1 MDLEAYRYQWR
12 KPKESEVED
21 SQLVPPRMNTTPLA
35 FDQRG
40 VDSVSGAK
48 GNDSVNGDDSVSGVN
63 GGSVGETKEG
73 SVSETKEGSVSEMK
87 TIPTNPT
94 SMHVLE
100 EEQSTN
106 KQIDASEKTNHCIP
120 KEMATEVVYTS
131 FSEVLS
137 TEKDRSKKASPS
149 ERDRMIAATSL
160 EREKRLLEVSQE
172 VLSPVTARPPAA
184 LATSRVGGLTKSIVS
199 WGTGLRSGRRIEK
212 IDLTG
217 EEKGSTRVSLTELD
231 SDEGDQ

>member
-1 MDLEAYRYQWR
+1 M
-12 KPKESEVED
+12 ED
-21 SQLVPPRMNTTPLA
+21 SQLVAPRVDTTPLA

-40 VDSVSGAK
+40 GDSVSEVK
-48 GNDSVNGDDSVSGVN
+48 
-63 GGSVGETKEG
+63 GGSMDEVKGG
-73 SVSETKEGSVSEMK
+73 SMNKAKSGSMNEAKSGSMSEMK
-87 TIPTNPT
+87 SGPVSSVKEAPASKPSLN
-94 SMHVLE
+94 VLE

-106 KQIDASEKTNHCIP
+106 TLKTNNAIP

-131 FSEVLS
+131 FSEVLNA
-137 TEKDRSKKASPS
+137 EKDRSRKASPS

-184 LATSRVGGLTKSIVS
+184 LATNRLGGLTKSVMS

-217 EEKGSTRVSLTELD
+217 EEKEGSTRVSLTELD
-231 SDEGDQ
+231 SDEGEK

>member
-21 SQLVPPRMNTTPLA
+21 SQLVPPRMDTTPLA

-73 SVSETKEGSVSEMK
+73 SVSELK

-184 LATSRVGGLTKSIVS
+184 LATSRLGGLTKSIVS